1 MSRIVYFDCPSGAS
15 GDMILG
21 ALVDVGVS
29 VEALRAELAK
39 LGLHVPHFL
48 RENGRR
54 LDDPRSAKPAEGP
67 GVPRRRR
74 EDFPAKQDPVLGI
87 AR

>member
-1 MSRIVYFDCPSGAS
+1 M
-15 GDMILG
+15 
-21 ALVDVGVS
+21 
-29 VEALRAELAK
+29 AK
-39 LGLHVPHFL
+39 LGLHVPRFL

-54 LDDPRSAKPAEGP
+54 LDDPRTAQPGGP

-74 EDFPAKQDPVLGI
+74 DDFAGAQAKPDSILGI